1 MIKDNLKVK
10 ELLKVK
16 SIVSSVK
23 QENMPFFLSTLISKI
38 NELDAFA
45 TKIYPSEEEENKNA
59 LKTMDDFEKLVNIP
73 FSSEVKSK
81 AIDLFKE
88 SREARVER
96 FSKFIHTHS
105 TLYTYVNLRENKDSE
120 KRNILVNK
128 PAHIHFKRYSSGKNI
143 DSNEGNVR

>member
-1 MIKDNLKVK
+1 MIKDNLKIK

-16 SIVSSVK
+16 DLVSSVK
-23 QENMPFFLSTLISKI
+23 QEHMPFFLSTLISKI

-45 TKIYPSEEEENKNA
+45 TKVYPSEAEENENA
-59 LKTMDDFEKLVNIP
+59 LKTIDDFEKLINIP

-105 TLYTYVNLRENKDSE
+105 TLYTYVNLQGNKE
-120 KRNILVNK
+120 KNISVNK
-128 PAHIHFKRYSSGKNI
+128 STHFKKHSSGRNI